1 MDAVVFQ
8 QVFGLLALSAL
19 LLSLSGRVVA
29 ANRPFSEL
37 LGYAGD
43 MHLTG
48 VPISDL
54 VADPADRL
62 DRFFRL
68 CRRSRQFLPG
78 ALAYKHAAGSSVPCR
93 STLISPPTSS
103 SAGAI
108 LCRVFPKEAESTKFT
123 VLNDR
128 IEALHR
134 EILERQRAQATLR
147 AQREWLRTTLA
158 SIGDAVI
165 ATGENGKISFMNAV
179 AESLTGW
186 SQSDAAGKPLDVIF
200 DIVDEQTRHPV
211 TTPSA
216 RCWRTA
222 QSWDCPT
229 IRY

>member
-1 MDAVVFQ
+1 M
-8 QVFGLLALSAL
+8 FGLLPEPAL
-19 LLSLSGRVVA
+19 LLSMSGHVVA

-43 MHLTG
+43 MQLAG

-93 STLISPPTSS
+93 VEDALVSPPTSS

-128 IEALHR
+128 IETLHR
-134 EILERQRAQATLR
+134 EILEHQRTQATLAR
-147 AQREWLRTTLA
+147 KGNGCGPPREYRGC
-158 SIGDAVI
+158 GDRYRRERQDLI
-165 ATGENGKISFMNAV
+165 HEFGGR
-179 AESLTGW
+179 
-186 SQSDAAGKPLDVIF
+186 IF
-200 DIVDEQTRHPV
+200 DRMV
-211 TTPSA
+211 TV
-216 RCWRTA
+216 
-222 QSWDCPT
+222 
-229 IRY
+229 